1 MLYEMSIGRMPFAG
15 NTSTL
20 AFDAILHKAARGAVK
35 KALEMD
41 PNYAQAH
48 GHPQTDE
55 LGIAEEVAR
64 VDSMSGFKPA
74 KLREIEMR
82 IVRRGCSS
90 QSEPAIRTCCR
101 CSTL

>member
-1 MLYEMSIGRMPFAG
+1 VEQL
-15 NTSTL
+15 
-20 AFDAILHKAARGAVK
+20 K
-35 KALEMD
+35 KTLEMD

-48 GHPQTDE
+48 LHSQTDE

-64 VDSMSGFKPA
+64 VDPMSGFKPA

-101 CSTL
+101 RSTL